1 LDAPLRSETERS
13 TLVEQL
19 ASVGRRLASA
29 VWDEV
34 SFDPRKTLAYGI
46 SRGLPQFRFCRTRTA
61 LLRVL
66 GLRIG
71 RDSGVLG
78 PIDVTGPGDVTRLL
92 RIGELTY
99 ISGPLHID
107 LGAEVHI
114 GNGVRFGHDVMLL
127 TFDHDIGP
135 SEYRCG
141 RLVAAPIRIGN
152 GVWIGSRATI
162 LPGVSIGDGAVVGT
176 GALVT
181 RDVPPNTL
189 VAGVPARNL
198 RDLDETVGPPSFR
211 RDRTV
216 PALVARVRG

>member
-1 LDAPLRSETERS
+1 LAVYVPFESRRPT
-13 TLVEQL
+13 VFEQL
-19 ASVGRRLASA
+19 ASLGRKLAGA

-46 SRGLPQFRFCRTRTA
+46 SRGLPQFSFCRTRTA
-61 LLRVL
+61 LLRAL

-71 RDSGVLG
+71 RDSGILG
-78 PIDVTGPGDVTRLL
+78 PIDVTGSGDVTRLL

-99 ISGPLHID
+99 ISGPLRID

-114 GNGVRFGHDVMLL
+114 GSGVRLGHDVMLL

-152 GVWIGSRATI
+152 GAWIGSRATI
-162 LPGVSIGDGAVVGT
+162 LPGVSIGDGAVIGA

-189 VAGVPARNL
+189 VAGVPARSV
-198 RDLDETVGPPSFR
+198 RDLDEAATPLSSR
-211 RDRTV
+211 RARSV
-216 PALVARVRG
+216 PALLRARG